1 MLYETH
7 DLVIFGRM
15 SDFMPKNC
23 FYYLILF
30 IFYQRG
36 LYQCSAYNCVK
47 RHLFLNVYSVA
58 YILLFH

>member
-15 SDFMPKNC
+15 SDLVPKNC

-30 IFYQRG
+30 VFYQRG
-36 LYQCSAYNCVK
+36 LYQWSCFSEYVFSGIYTAVS
-47 RHLFLNVYSVA
+47 LNI
-58 YILLFH
+58 ILA